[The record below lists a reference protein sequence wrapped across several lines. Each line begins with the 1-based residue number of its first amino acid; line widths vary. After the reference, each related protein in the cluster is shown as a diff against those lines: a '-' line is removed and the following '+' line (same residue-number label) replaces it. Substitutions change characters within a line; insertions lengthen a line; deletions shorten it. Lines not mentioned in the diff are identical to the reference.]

1 MVRAEGTRGDSRL
14 YVISILTA
22 MCLIIANECLG
33 VFNALQGCDGEIE
46 MSPGLTE
53 AAMGPVR

>member
-1 MVRAEGTRGDSRL
+1 VEREIHS
-14 YVISILTA
+14 LTTH
-22 MCLIIANECLG
+22 MRYSFCGCVG

-53 AAMGPVR
+53 ATMGQVR